1 MNRPTVYDV
10 AERAGVS
17 IATVSFAF
25 RRPEKVRPETRAAV
39 LQVARELGYV
49 PSGSA
54 RNLARG
60 KTGILGIHLF
70 DMLLDAAADDGAAAD
85 GAHGP
90 DRRAPAAHR
99 SGRRVGAV
107 PHGDRRG
114 RPADR

>member
-1 MNRPTVYDV
+1 MAIGRPTVYDV

-25 RRPEKVRPETRAAV
+25 RRPDKVRSETRDAV

-60 KTGILGIHLF
+60 RTGVLGLHLF
-70 DMLLDAAADDGAAAD
+70 DLLVESATPVAVS
-85 GAHGP
+85 
-90 DRRAPAAHR
+90 HR
-99 SGRRVGAV
+99 VTRTKVS
-107 PHGDRRG
+107 PS
-114 RPADR
+114 